1 MHYATTTNILLSM
14 VITTVIMVAG
24 IDGAYA
30 THTSIPVIEPLPF
43 YLVNENHQLNGTI
56 LYNGQPTSNVLVEV
70 TISAPDGSTIKEYVR
85 SSDDGS
91 FSVIFKPRSSG
102 YHTLIVTSY
111 CRDVHRNICTYQSTT
126 MQLLVLEEIT
136 KDICIM
142 DECVAR
148 LSAKVAG
155 LRIEDAELKPDDK
168 VLRLRLY
175 VEDDG
180 YMLLELPRSIID
192 AEQGLIVQ
200 VDHSRVDY
208 KEYADEN
215 LRIIEARFH
224 DTPAGTII
232 YMDIIGTYAIP
243 EFSSSYI
250 VLISMLMVPLL
261 AIIYRMKSH
270 SNSCL
275 KSLS

>member
-1 MHYATTTNILLSM
+1 MHYTTTNMLLSM
-14 VITTVIMVAG
+14 VIAIVIMVTG
-24 IDGAYA
+24 MDGAYA

-70 TISAPDGSTIKEYVR
+70 TISAPDGSIIKEYVR
-85 SSDDGS
+85 SGDDGS

-102 YHTLIVTSY
+102 YHTIIVTSY
-111 CRDVHRNICTYQSTT
+111 CRDVHRDICTYQSTT

-148 LSAKVAG
+148 LSAKLVG

-175 VEDDG
+175 VEKEDG

-192 AEQGLIVQ
+192 AEQGLILQ

-215 LRIIEARFH
+215 LRIIEARFY

-250 VLISMLMVPLL
+250 VMISMFMLMVPLL
-261 AIIYRMKSH
+261 TIIYRMRT
-270 SNSCL
+270 NR
-275 KSLS
+275 